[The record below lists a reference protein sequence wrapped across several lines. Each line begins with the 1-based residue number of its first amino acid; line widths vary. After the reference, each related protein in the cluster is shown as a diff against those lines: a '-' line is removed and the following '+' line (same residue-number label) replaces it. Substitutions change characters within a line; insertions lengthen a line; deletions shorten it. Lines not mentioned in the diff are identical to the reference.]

1 MRKPKTT
8 IFEEPAGQTTE
19 AAKARWWRERIMQ
32 ITREELASRTGYSVD
47 AIDCFERGYNS
58 DGKLLRPK
66 AWKRYRMACGA
77 VASAKHFDWVIVSAY
92 QPEHQTRDQDAD
104 GNDHQEATG

>member
-8 IFEEPAGQTTE
+8 IFEEPHAGNNE
-19 AAKARWWRERIMQ
+19 AAKARWWRERIMR

-58 DGKLLRPK
+58 SGKLLGVRP
-66 AWKRYRMACGA
+66 WLRYRNVCAA
-77 VASAKHFDWVIVSAY
+77 VAIGKMFDWVVVSSPRPK
-92 QPEHQTRDQDAD
+92 QQDEDQDTNGRDQQQI
-104 GNDHQEATG
+104 GQ

>member
-19 AAKARWWRERIMQ
+19 AAKARWWRERIMR
-32 ITREELASRTGYSVD
+32 ITREELATRTGYSVD
-47 AIDCFERGYNS
+47 AIDCFERGHNS

-66 AWKRYRMACGA
+66 AWKRYRIACGF
-77 VASAKHFDWVIVSAY
+77 VAQGKHFDWVVVSANHPQHQDY
-92 QPEHQTRDQDAD
+92 HAQPHVA
-104 GNDHQEATG
+104 NQEEVRQ